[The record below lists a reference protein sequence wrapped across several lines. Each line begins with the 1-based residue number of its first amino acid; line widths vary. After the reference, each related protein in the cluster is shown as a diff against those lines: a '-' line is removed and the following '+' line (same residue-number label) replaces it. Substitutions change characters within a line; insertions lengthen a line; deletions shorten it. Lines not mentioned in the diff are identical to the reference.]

1 MIDIE
6 KKERQLANR
15 LQTYTASFMN
25 NTKWYELFKMLSA
38 HSSMISKCYIKSVYV
53 EISTEPINRIDI
65 PDTEHFE
72 MTFHQS
78 GIKDV
83 PPMGGPMEFK
93 EIESVIFPKTWQID
107 RVARGEVLQPKIFT
121 QDLQK
126 IESII
131 RQAMIVEM
139 DYVNNDLVVF
149 GYR

>member
-15 LQTYTASFMN
+15 LQTYTGSFMN
-25 NTKWYELFKMLSA
+25 NTKWYELFKVLSA
-38 HSSMISKCYIKSVYV
+38 HSSMISKCYIKSVYF
-53 EISTEPINRIDI
+53 EISTEPIYRIEI

-83 PPMGGPMEFK
+83 LTGGPMTFK

>member
-15 LQTYTASFMN
+15 LQTYTGRFMN
-25 NTKWYELFKMLSA
+25 NTKWYKFFTVLSA
-38 HSSMISKCYIKSVYV
+38 HASFVRKCDIKSVYV
-53 EISTEPINRIDI
+53 EISTEPITRIEI
-65 PDTEHFE
+65 PDTANFE
-72 MTFHQS
+72 TTFHQT

-83 PPMGGPMEFK
+83 TSGGPMEFK
-93 EIESVIFPKTWQID
+93 EIELVIFPKTWKID
-107 RVARGEVLQPKIFT
+107 REARGEKLQPKIFT

-131 RQAMIVEM
+131 REAMIVEM
-139 DYVNNDLVVF
+139 DYVNENLVVF